1 MQAIEL
7 DKLRLLREIRKE
19 ARKLV
24 KMGYGAVKFE
34 RVVEEKIDE
43 GISGEG
49 EGDREDDPQEE
60 GQA

>member
-1 MQAIEL
+1 MLSVDL

-19 ARKLV
+19 AKYLV
-24 KMGYGAVKFE
+24 KMGYGAVKFD

-49 EGDREDDPQEE
+49 EGDREDNTQEE